1 MLYKINIKKLQL
13 LVYYAIMT
21 HISGIREI
29 VMRIKNEI
37 EYVMRILL
45 YLTKYGE
52 NRIVP
57 SNEISEAEDIPHLFS
72 LRILKK
78 LEKAGFVKIFKG
90 AKGGYQLTK
99 PSQEI
104 TLRDAVETIEPI
116 ICIKDCVND
125 PGSCNLRK
133 GNCALHRAFGDIQ
146 REFIKKLE
154 SRNFKELAEE
164 TYSEG
169 TCR

>member
-1 MLYKINIKKLQL
+1 
-13 LVYYAIMT
+13 
-21 HISGIREI
+21 
-29 VMRIKNEI
+29 MRIKNEI
-37 EYVMRILL
+37 EYVIRILL

-52 NRIVP
+52 NRIIS
-57 SNEISEAEDIPHLFS
+57 SNEISDAEEIPHLFS

-78 LEKAGFVKIFKG
+78 LERAGLVTIYKG
-90 AKGGYQLTK
+90 AKGGYQLTR
-99 PSQEI
+99 PSEEI

-125 PGSCNLRK
+125 PEGCTLRK
-133 GNCALHRAFGDIQ
+133 GDCAVHRAFNDIQ

-164 TYSEG
+164 TYKD
-169 TCR
+169 CVCDKKN

>member
-1 MLYKINIKKLQL
+1 
-13 LVYYAIMT
+13 
-21 HISGIREI
+21 
-29 VMRIKNEI
+29 MRIKNEI
-37 EYVMRILL
+37 EYVIRILL

-78 LEKAGFVKIFKG
+78 LEKAGLVNIYKG
-90 AKGGYQLTK
+90 ARGGYQLTR
-99 PSQEI
+99 PSEEI

-125 PGSCNLRK
+125 PGSCSLRK
-133 GNCALHRAFGDIQ
+133 GACAVHRAFGEIQ

-154 SRNFKELAEE
+154 ERNFKELAEE
-164 TYSEG
+164 TYSE
-169 TCR
+169 CDCK